1 MMKEKG
7 STAKKDSTVTNDSNA
22 NKDSIAKKML
32 SDNQMS
38 STGVKKPVW
47 KKPSKRLPSKKLIE
61 NQLSKSSTTDE
72 ELDKSSAGAKKP
84 PTPRMS
90 KKMIEQLLKT
100 STEDESDQVSKTS
113 TGPKSKE
120 MVNKFLLE
128 SSTDGEED
136 EIDRPSTSSGRVKK
150 PSTRVMPSL
159 TLSAA
164 KSVEK
169 EKRKQIISDESDDN
183 DDDDDD
189 ERSLANV
196 SSAVKRN
203 VPDNDDEQSEFVP
216 TKKVRQGDD
225 TPPEPEVQAEN
236 DELDTTSESETDCS
250 ESASSDVK
258 KVIPLYQLDDED
270 CLVCDD
276 CERKFDNA
284 KLLEDHLVNDHEPL
298 F

>member
-1 MMKEKG
+1 
-7 STAKKDSTVTNDSNA
+7 
-22 NKDSIAKKML
+22 
-32 SDNQMS
+32 
-38 STGVKKPVW
+38 
-47 KKPSKRLPSKKLIE
+47 
-61 NQLSKSSTTDE
+61 
-72 ELDKSSAGAKKP
+72 
-84 PTPRMS
+84 
-90 KKMIEQLLKT
+90 MIEQLLLKT
-100 STEDESDQVSKTS
+100 STEDESDQVTKAS

-120 MVNKFLLE
+120 MVNKFLIE
-128 SSTDGEED
+128 SSTEGEED
-136 EIDRPSTSSGRVKK
+136 EIDRPFTSSGRIKR
-150 PSTRVMPSL
+150 PSTRVMPSS

-169 EKRKQIISDESDDN
+169 EKRKQIISD
-183 DDDDDD
+183 DDDDD
-189 ERSLANV
+189 ERPLGNV

-203 VPDNDDEQSEFVP
+203 VPDDDDEQSVSAP

-236 DELDTTSESETDCS
+236 DELDSTSETDSS